1 MADTI
6 HGDILDIERL
16 IEDSKNELNVFKNG
30 VKGFLKQRL
39 KGNFENVEI
48 KTTPASLR
56 VLITTDWNH
65 KILFDYNLLEE
76 LSNYLGTDKGRV
88 NITAGRTNS
97 DNPHDVDV
105 IMEIVYPIV
114 KGE

>member
-6 HGDILDIERL
+6 HGDILELERL
-16 IEDSKNELNVFKNG
+16 IETKKAQLEMFKNDIKAF
-30 VKGFLKQRL
+30 VKREL
-39 KGNFENVEI
+39 KGNFENVVVN
-48 KTTPASLR
+48 TTSSSLR

-65 KILFDYNLLEE
+65 KILFDYDLLES
-76 LSNYLGTDKGRV
+76 LNNYLGTDKGRI
-88 NITAGRTNS
+88 NITAGRGDST
-97 DNPHDVDV
+97 NPHDIDV